1 LQVKGIKNLRV
12 ADASIMPLVITGHT
26 NIPTIMIGEK
36 LADMVKEDWNLP
48 LFKKMTNRRR
58 SGEF

>member
-1 LQVKGIKNLRV
+1 
-12 ADASIMPLVITGHT
+12 MPLVITGHT